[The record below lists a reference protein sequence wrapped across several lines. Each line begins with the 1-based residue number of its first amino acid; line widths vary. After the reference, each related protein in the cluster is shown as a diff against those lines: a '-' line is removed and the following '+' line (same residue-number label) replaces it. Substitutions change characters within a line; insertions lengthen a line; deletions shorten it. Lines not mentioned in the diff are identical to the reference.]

1 MHTFFARLKPIL
13 LPLSI
18 WVISLVL
25 VGTWSIRHL
34 PFEPSFPYYHDLSL
48 KYTRELA
55 TFAHFDGIHYLRLIH
70 KGYDDTGSQAFF
82 PVYPLLVSM
91 LSALGI
97 DPLYLSVGLNL
108 LFLLI
113 TFYVLS
119 LSLTKHHLARLALVL
134 LSFPASFYLITVYTE
149 SFFLLLVVLFFHLL
163 SKRLFLLSAL
173 VAGLASGTRLVGIF
187 LSVALMIEL
196 FSYWRKPPAS
206 YKIPVLLGSI
216 LISLSG
222 FLAYASYLG
231 LKFDDPLMFFHVQT
245 MFDNGRSGDSLILL
259 PQVIYR
265 YLKIFL
271 TVEPQSILYLR
282 ALWEFLTFSLA
293 LWAVF
298 YYRRRLPLSSLLFCL
313 LAIILPTLSGTLSS
327 FPRYLL
333 VLSPLFVVV
342 ATNLKPKYLYLL
354 SLLQY
359 VILIIVTALFVQGIF
374 IA

>member
-1 MHTFFARLKPIL
+1 MNTFLARLRPLYL
-13 LPLSI
+13 LLFLWLLSLI
-18 WVISLVL
+18 L
-25 VGTWSIRHL
+25 VGSWSIRSL
-34 PFEPSFPYYHDLSL
+34 PFTPSFPYYEDLSRL
-48 KYTRELA
+48 YSRSVSS
-55 TFAHFDGIHYLRLIH
+55 FAHFDGIHYLRLIH

-91 LSALGI
+91 LSTLGI

-113 TFYVLS
+113 TFYILS
-119 LSLTKHHLARLALVL
+119 LSLPKHHLTRLALLL
-134 LSFPASFYLITVYTE
+134 LSFPASFYLLTVYTE

-163 SKRLFLLSAL
+163 SKRLFLLAAL

-187 LSVALMIEL
+187 LSVALMLEL
-196 FSYWRKPPAS
+196 FSYLRKQQSS
-206 YKIPVLLGSI
+206 YRIPVLLGSI

-222 FLAYASYLG
+222 FLTYATYLG

-265 YLKIFL
+265 YFKIFL

-293 LWAVF
+293 VLAVF
-298 YYRRRLPLSSLLFCL
+298 YYRHRLSLSSLLFCL

-342 ATNLKPKYLYLL
+342 ATNLKPKYLYLF

-359 VILIIVTALFVQGIF
+359 AILIIVTALFVQGIF